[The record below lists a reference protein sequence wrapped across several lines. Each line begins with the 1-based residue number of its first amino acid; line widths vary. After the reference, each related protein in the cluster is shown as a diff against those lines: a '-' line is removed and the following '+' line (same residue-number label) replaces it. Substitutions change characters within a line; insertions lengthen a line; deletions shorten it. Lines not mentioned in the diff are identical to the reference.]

1 MQVFIYDKDNITM
14 IEILGG
20 MWTIMQ
26 THAIWILVS
35 IILVAFAMF
44 IDLITGIRKAN
55 SQGKATTSTGLRR
68 TLTKAYQYFI
78 PIICGATFDL
88 LFSPLSFYTL
98 PFMAMFISAYCIVC
112 EVKSVFENTRT
123 NTEMSD
129 MAKFLSDVIEN
140 KENPEELL
148 KLIVKNVSEGE
159 KAKKG
164 KKSGNKNK

>member
-1 MQVFIYDKDNITM
+1 MSAIFGTLWTVMQS
-14 IEILGG
+14 
-20 MWTIMQ
+20 
-26 THAIWILVS
+26 HAIWILVS
-35 IILVAFAMF
+35 IILVAFAMS
-44 IDLITGIRKAN
+44 IDLLTGIRKAN
-55 SQGKATTSTGLRR
+55 AKGEATTSTGLRK

-129 MAKFLSDVIEN
+129 MADFLSKVIEN
-140 KENPEELL
+140 KEDPEELL
-148 KLIVKNVSEGE
+148 KLIVKNVTEGE
-159 KAKKG
+159 KCKKG
-164 KKSGNKNK
+164 KKRGNKNKQELHS